1 MIVGVMV
8 LDLRSGNTHSLKDKR
23 QLVRSLKEKLRR
35 RFNVA
40 VIESGH
46 QDSWQQAQISL
57 VTIALDQGLLDRIFS
72 RIEVFIEESYPM
84 FAVSVDREYL

>member
-8 LDLRSGNTHSLKDKR
+8 LELHSRSTHSLKEKR
-23 QLVRSLKEKLRR
+23 QIVGSLKEKLRR

-46 QDSWQQAQISL
+46 QDSRKQAEVAV
-57 VTIALDQGLLDRIFS
+57 VTISCTRPVLDGVLS
-72 RIEVFIEESYPM
+72 RIENFVADEFPM
-84 FAVSVDREYL
+84 LSVHVEKEYL

>member
-1 MIVGVMV
+1 MIVGIMV
-8 LDLRSGNTHSLKDKR
+8 LELRAGNTHSLKDKR

-46 QDSWQQAQISL
+46 LDSRQQAQISL
-57 VTIALDQGLLDRIFS
+57 VTLSLDQGVLDRVFS
-72 RIEVFIEESYPM
+72 RIEAFVDESYPM
-84 FAVSVDREYL
+84 FSVFVDREYI